1 MARRTDDRQ
10 LSDLVKRFLEQNFPG
25 VKIAAVNV
33 RTRAGAE
40 GDEYYDIHVVYD
52 FDGRPLDLE
61 KRVSLVREIRPKME
75 KIGRPLFPV
84 FSFIPETELGKL
96 KPEFA

>member
-1 MARRTDDRQ
+1 MATRTADSQ
-10 LSDLVKRFLEQNFPG
+10 LSKLVKRDLEQRFRG

-33 RTRAGAE
+33 RTRTGAE

-52 FDGRPLDLE
+52 FGGQQLDTE
-61 KRVSLVREIRPKME
+61 KMVGLVREIRPKME
-75 KIGRPLFPV
+75 KIGRHQFPV
-84 FSFIPETELGKL
+84 FSFIPLSELGKL